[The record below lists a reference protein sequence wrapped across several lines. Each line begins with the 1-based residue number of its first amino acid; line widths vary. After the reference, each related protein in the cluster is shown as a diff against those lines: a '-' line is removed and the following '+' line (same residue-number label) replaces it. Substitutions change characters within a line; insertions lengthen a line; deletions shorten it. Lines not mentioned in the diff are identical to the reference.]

1 MDEKKKKVILAA
13 DHAGYEL
20 KEKLKPVLD
29 ENEIAYE
36 DVSPEF
42 ERDDD
47 YPDHAFKGAMKVIR
61 ENARGVFICGS
72 GMGMCIAANK
82 VKGIRAVR
90 AFDEKTARMG
100 RQEDDSNVLCIGARL
115 TDEEKAKKMLK
126 VWLTSRFLEG
136 RHTRR
141 VEKIKKFE
149 TG

>member
-1 MDEKKKKVILAA
+1 MDEKKRKVILAA
-13 DHAGYEL
+13 DHAGFDL
-20 KEKLKPVLD
+20 KESLKPILD
-29 ENEIAYE
+29 ENEIEYE

-47 YPDHAFKGAMKVIR
+47 YPDHAFKGARRVVR
-61 ENARGVFICGS
+61 ENARGVFVCGS

-115 TDEEKAKKMLK
+115 TDEETAKKMLK
-126 VWLTSRFLEG
+126 AWLTSRFLEG

-141 VEKIKKFE
+141 VEKIKEFE
-149 TG
+149 K

>member
-1 MDEKKKKVILAA
+1 MDEKKKKVVLAA

-20 KEKLKPVLD
+20 KEKLKPILE

-47 YPDHAFKGAMKVIR
+47 YPDHAFRGARKVIR

-115 TDEEKAKKMLK
+115 TDEENAKKMLK
-126 VWLTSRFLEG
+126 AWLTSRFLEG

-141 VEKIKKFE
+141 VEKIKEFE
-149 TG
+149 K

>member
-1 MDEKKKKVILAA
+1 MDEKKKKVVLAA

-20 KEKLKPVLD
+20 KEKLKPILE

-47 YPDHAFKGAMKVIR
+47 YPDHAFRGARKVIR

-115 TDEEKAKKMLK
+115 TDEENAIKMLK
-126 VWLTSRFLEG
+126 AWLTSRFLEG

-141 VEKIKKFE
+141 VEKIKEFE
-149 TG
+149 K